1 METSSVLKSTK
12 RAEPESFSISARYKI
27 ALTHPLKRFGHP
39 KANTSILE
47 RAISIVIFF
56 RPSKVFFAFAL
67 TMLTAKSLVADP
79 VPVRRTQGTFHGF
92 LVLKT
97 QEGKTIATG
106 DLIQVAQADR
116 VTARM
121 SFKFR
126 DGSIDDE
133 TTVFSQDKVFRLIS
147 DHHIQ
152 RGPSF
157 PHPLDMLV
165 DAASGDVTYHDKDGK
180 AAEDHLD
187 LPADIC
193 NGLPLTL
200 LLNLDPTGP
209 PVRLAMVAPTA
220 KPRLIHV
227 VMAADGDG
235 PLSIGG
241 IRQKATNYQIKIEL
255 GGVEGVVA
263 PIIGKQPSDIHVWV
277 LGGEAPAF
285 VREEGQFYEG
295 GPVWR
300 IELVAPVFPR
310 AR

>member
-1 METSSVLKSTK
+1 M
-12 RAEPESFSISARYKI
+12 APA
-27 ALTHPLKRFGHP
+27 HPLKSFGHP
-39 KANTSILE
+39 KAHTSILE
-47 RAISIVIFF
+47 RIISIDNVSRLF
-56 RPSKVFFAFAL
+56 KVFIVFAL

-97 QEGKTIATG
+97 QEGKTIASG
-106 DLIQVAQADR
+106 DLIQVGHGDR

-121 SFKFR
+121 TFRFR

-133 TTVFSQDKVFRLIS
+133 TTVFSQGKVFQLIS

-157 PHPLDMLV
+157 PHTLDMLV
-165 DAASGDVTYHDKDGK
+165 DTASGDVTYHDKDGK
-180 AAEDHLD
+180 AAQDHFD
-187 LPADIC
+187 LPNDVC
-193 NGLPLTL
+193 NGLPLIL
-200 LLNLDPTGP
+200 LLNQDPLGQA
-209 PVRLAMVAPTA
+209 VRLAMVAPTSR
-220 KPRLIHV
+220 PRLIHV
-227 VMAADGDG
+227 VLAADGDER
-235 PLSIGG
+235 LSIGG
-241 IRQKATNYQIKIEL
+241 IRQKATNYRIRIEL

-263 PIIGKQPSDIHVWV
+263 PIIGKQLSDIHVWI

-300 IELVAPVFPR
+300 IELVAPIFPGVT
-310 AR
+310 